1 MSSLQKEGDGGSS
14 RGRTE
19 GLQGRRQEVTQLAV
33 CGGHTLTECVS
44 GEESSGLQSEGL
56 CGAVNAQG
64 SGARAAGDMRR
75 PSQSLT

>member
-1 MSSLQKEGDGGSS
+1 MSSLQKEGDEGQQEREGRSQKEKNGGSS

-33 CGGHTLTECVS
+33 CGGHTITECVS

-56 CGAVNAQG
+56 WG
-64 SGARAAGDMRR
+64 
-75 PSQSLT
+75 L